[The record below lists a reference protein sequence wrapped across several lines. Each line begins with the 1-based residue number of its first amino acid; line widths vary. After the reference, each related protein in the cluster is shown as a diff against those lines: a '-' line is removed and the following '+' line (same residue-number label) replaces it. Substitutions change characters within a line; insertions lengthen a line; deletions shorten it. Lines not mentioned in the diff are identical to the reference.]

1 MASET
6 IKLMQNHRSIRRYL
20 DKPIEENILKE
31 LFTAGQ
37 SASSSHNVQAYSI
50 IVVKDEDKK
59 EKLSQLCGSQAWV
72 RECPVFLVFCADLYR
87 LKIACEI
94 HNEDYALDGIENLI
108 VGVAD
113 TALAAENVLVG
124 AESLGL
130 GGVMIGGIRNDS
142 QGVVDLLNLP
152 KYVIPIMGMCLG
164 YPDPNNIPWKKP
176 RLPQYTVVH
185 KEEYDKDSIIRGLK
199 EYEEI
204 SSDYYR
210 RRTNGEKHKGWTTLM
225 SEYIKT
231 ERRLY
236 LKDFII
242 SHGIKLI

>member
-1 MASET
+1 MTSET
-6 IKLMQNHRSIRRYL
+6 IEIIQNHRSIRKYL
-20 DKPIEENILKE
+20 DKKIDEEILKE
-31 LFTAGQ
+31 LFTSAQ

-50 IVVKDEDKK
+50 VVVKNQDKK
-59 EKLSQLCGSQAWV
+59 EKLSELAGSQAWIK
-72 RECPVFLVFCADLYR
+72 ECPVFLVFCADLYR

-94 HNEDYALDGIENLI
+94 RGEDYALDGIENLI

-113 TALAAENVLVG
+113 TALAAQNVLVS

-142 QGVVDLLNLP
+142 QGFVDLLKLP
-152 KYVIPIMGMCLG
+152 KYVIPVMGMCLG
-164 YPDPNNIPWKKP
+164 YPDQDPLKKP

-185 KEEYDKDSIIRGLK
+185 EEEYNTDSIVKGLE
-199 EYEEI
+199 EYEKI
-204 SSDYYR
+204 SSDYYKK
-210 RRTNGEKHKGWTTLM
+210 RTNGEKDKGWTTLM
-225 SEYIKT
+225 SEYINE

-242 SHGIKLI
+242 NQGIKLI